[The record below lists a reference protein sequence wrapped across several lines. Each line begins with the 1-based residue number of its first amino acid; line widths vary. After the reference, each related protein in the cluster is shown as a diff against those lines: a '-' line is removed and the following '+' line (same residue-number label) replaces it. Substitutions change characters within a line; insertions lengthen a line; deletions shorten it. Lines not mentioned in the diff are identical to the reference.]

1 MKIKIIS
8 ILFII
13 TLTTTLFSCMT
24 TSLGEEISFGY
35 TPQEKY
41 KIGRNVGANILGT
54 YNLYYNET
62 LYTYLNSIC
71 NTIIINSDKV
81 NPYKGYSIGVLDT
94 SVINAF
100 ATPGGHI
107 LISRGMLKS
116 ANSEDELAA
125 IIAHEISHIQ
135 LEHSIKAI
143 KKNTRTQKIGKFAT
157 ETYAF
162 IKLIKGEKT
171 KEDIKNIME
180 SGAFL
185 TNISTELV
193 NTGYSKKSEYM
204 ADEMAIH
211 LLEKTGYNPN
221 SMKTMLE
228 NLKNNKSKN
237 YSLGFGKTHPSP
249 KKRIK
254 NANKIIK
261 QINRKI
267 GKNYN
272 YNEESRESR
281 FKDVIKYF

>member
-1 MKIKIIS
+1 MKTR
-8 ILFII
+8 ILFFISVI
-13 TLTTTLFSCMT
+13 TFLFLFVSCAS
-24 TSLGEEISFGY
+24 TSNTISFDY
-35 TPQEKY
+35 TPQNKY
-41 KIGRNVGANILGT
+41 EIGTEVAANILGT
-54 YNLYYNET
+54 YKIYHNENLYI
-62 LYTYLNSIC
+62 YLNSIC
-71 NTIIINSDKV
+71 NTIGINADKV

-171 KEDIKNIME
+171 KEDIKNIMK

-254 NANKIIK
+254 NANKTIK
-261 QINRKI
+261 QINKKI

>member
-1 MKIKIIS
+1 MKS
-8 ILFII
+8 RILFFILLI
-13 TLTTTLFSCMT
+13 TFSFLFFSCAT
-24 TSLGEEISFGY
+24 TSNTISFDY
-35 TPQEKY
+35 TSQDKY
-41 KIGRNVGANILGT
+41 EIGTEVAANILGT
-54 YNLYYNET
+54 YKIYHNENLYI
-62 LYTYLNSIC
+62 YLNSIC
-71 NTIIINSDKV
+71 NTIGINADKV

>member
-1 MKIKIIS
+1 MKTKTL
-8 ILFII
+8 LFILI
-13 TLTTTLFSCMT
+13 TTFIFLFSSCAT
-24 TSLGEEISFGY
+24 TSNSISFDY
-35 TPQEKY
+35 TSKDKYEIGQE
-41 KIGRNVGANILGT
+41 VAANILGT
-54 YNLYYNET
+54 YKIYYNES

-71 NTIIINSDKV
+71 NTIVINTDNV

-94 SVINAF
+94 NIINAF

-116 ANSEDELAA
+116 AKTEDELAA

-143 KKNTRTQKIGKFAT
+143 KKNTRVQNVGIIATVALAIIAEQQGKSN
-157 ETYAF
+157 
-162 IKLIKGEKT
+162 
-171 KEDIKNIME
+171 EDINDIME
-180 SGAFL
+180 SGALL
-185 TNISTELV
+185 TSFSTELL

-237 YSLGFGKTHPSP
+237 YSLGFGKTHPKP

-254 NANKIIK
+254 KSNKVIK
-261 QINRKI
+261 KI
-267 GKNYN
+267 EQKNE
-272 YNEESRESR
+272 YNEEYRVNR
-281 FKDVIKYF
+281 FENIKQYY

>member
-13 TLTTTLFSCMT
+13 ILTTTLFSCMT

-94 SVINAF
+94 NIINAF

-107 LISRGMLKS
+107 LISRGMLRTAK
-116 ANSEDELAA
+116 SEDELAA

-143 KKNTRTQKIGKFAT
+143 KKNTRVQNVGIIATVALAIISEQQGKSN
-157 ETYAF
+157 
-162 IKLIKGEKT
+162 
-171 KEDIKNIME
+171 EDINDIME
-180 SGAFL
+180 RGALVTSF
-185 TNISTELV
+185 STELL

-254 NANKIIK
+254 NANKTIK

>member
-1 MKIKIIS
+1 MCNKMKTK
-8 ILFII
+8 ILFFILI
-13 TLTTTLFSCMT
+13 TIFSFGFFSCAT
-24 TSLGEEISFGY
+24 TSNSISFDY
-35 TPQEKY
+35 TSQDKYEIGQE
-41 KIGRNVGANILGT
+41 VAANILGT
-54 YNLYYNET
+54 YKIYHNENLYI
-62 LYTYLNSIC
+62 YLNSIC
-71 NTIIINSDKV
+71 NTIVINTDKV

-116 ANSEDELAA
+116 AKTEDELAA

-143 KKNTRTQKIGKFAT
+143 KKNTRVQNVGIIATLALAIIAEQQGKSN
-157 ETYAF
+157 
-162 IKLIKGEKT
+162 
-171 KEDIKNIME
+171 EDINDIME
-180 SGAFL
+180 SGALL
-185 TNISTELV
+185 TSFSTELL

-237 YSLGFGKTHPSP
+237 YSLGFGKTHPKP
-249 KKRIK
+249 KQRIK
-254 NANKIIK
+254 KSNKVIK
-261 QINRKI
+261 KI
-267 GKNYN
+267 EQKNE
-272 YNEESRESR
+272 YNEEYRVNR
-281 FKDVIKYF
+281 FENIKQYY

>member
-94 SVINAF
+94 NIINAF

-107 LISRGMLKS
+107 LISRGMLRTAK
-116 ANSEDELAA
+116 SEDELAA

-143 KKNTRTQKIGKFAT
+143 KKNTRVQNVGIIATVALAIISEQQGKSN
-157 ETYAF
+157 
-162 IKLIKGEKT
+162 
-171 KEDIKNIME
+171 EDINDIME
-180 SGAFL
+180 RGALVTSF
-185 TNISTELV
+185 STELL

-254 NANKIIK
+254 NANKTIK

-272 YNEESRESR
+272 YNEEARLER
-281 FKDVIKYF
+281 FKKAKQYF

>member
-1 MKIKIIS
+1 MKTKTL
-8 ILFII
+8 LFILI
-13 TLTTTLFSCMT
+13 TTFIFLFSSCAT
-24 TSLGEEISFGY
+24 TSNSISFDY
-35 TPQEKY
+35 TSKDKYEIGQE
-41 KIGRNVGANILGT
+41 VAANILGT
-54 YNLYYNET
+54 YKIYYNES

-71 NTIIINSDKV
+71 NTIVINTDNV

-94 SVINAF
+94 NIINAF

-116 ANSEDELAA
+116 AKTEDELAA

-143 KKNTRTQKIGKFAT
+143 KKNTRVQNVGIIATLALAIIAEQQGKSN
-157 ETYAF
+157 
-162 IKLIKGEKT
+162 
-171 KEDIKNIME
+171 EDINDIME
-180 SGAFL
+180 SGALL
-185 TNISTELV
+185 TSFSTELL

-237 YSLGFGKTHPSP
+237 YSLGFGKTHPKP
-249 KKRIK
+249 KQRIK
-254 NANKIIK
+254 KSNKVIK
-261 QINRKI
+261 KI
-267 GKNYN
+267 EQKNE
-272 YNEESRESR
+272 YNEEYRVNR
-281 FKDVIKYF
+281 FENIKQYY